1 MRLRAGGCQCAL
13 ATTSTSSCAD
23 VDDKRRAEQ
32 LHLARQQTAFLSPPV
47 VSSWYWS
54 PTSGNLLILL
64 CLSMALWFSG
74 IRRALS
80 WNPYFSERSARST
93 RSLKLPDL
101 FAPLGEGAS
110 SEFEINRH
118 CKKVTDASE
127 AWFREQ
133 CQLSVASTSS
143 EKEEVQDSI
152 DLKAG
157 LLAAICFPAVDFGQ
171 LRLCADFLN
180 WMLHFEY
187 QLAFLDTA
195 AARKLVQESL
205 QLSEDPT
212 SSVGE
217 STGRALKRSVSFS
230 AFPLCSFDLIL
241 IFSSILI
248 RLQSKTN
255 FFKRFSETLQAY
267 VHVLDQQLQDRQ
279 QHVVPDIESYIA
291 LQREGGWPRL
301 LFLLLECSQGL
312 STSEITW
319 SKNRGLTQLTEAAA
333 DVLMYSTVCP
343 FFLFSI
349 FLIAHF
355 FKCRI
360 SSLVRV
366 ASSTSHKLLHTTPS
380 PSSPA
385 KFNSRNNT
393 NLNRNTSNLGAHAG
407 IRPPSHPTC
416 PSRSRKQ
423 ASSTARASGNSSR

>member
-1 MRLRAGGCQCAL
+1 
-13 ATTSTSSCAD
+13 
-23 VDDKRRAEQ
+23 
-32 LHLARQQTAFLSPPV
+32 
-47 VSSWYWS
+47 
-54 PTSGNLLILL
+54 
-64 CLSMALWFSG
+64 MALWFSG

-133 CQLSVASTSS
+133 CQLSAASTSS
-143 EKEEVQDSI
+143 EKEETQVQDSI

-217 STGRALKRSVSFS
+217 GTGRALKRSVSFS
-230 AFPLCSFDLIL
+230 AFPLRSFDLIL
-241 IFSSILI
+241 IFFPAFLFGSSRKRTSSNASQ
-248 RLQSKTN
+248 RLSKPMYTCSTN
-255 FFKRFSETLQAY
+255 NCKIGNSMLFQISSRTSHCKGKGAGQDCCSYYSSALRDY
-267 VHVLDQQLQDRQ
+267 QLQR
-279 QHVVPDIESYIA
+279 
-291 LQREGGWPRL
+291 
-301 LFLLLECSQGL
+301 
-312 STSEITW
+312 
-319 SKNRGLTQLTEAAA
+319 
-333 DVLMYSTVCP
+333 
-343 FFLFSI
+343 
-349 FLIAHF
+349 
-355 FKCRI
+355 
-360 SSLVRV
+360 
-366 ASSTSHKLLHTTPS
+366 
-380 PSSPA
+380 
-385 KFNSRNNT
+385 
-393 NLNRNTSNLGAHAG
+393 
-407 IRPPSHPTC
+407 
-416 PSRSRKQ
+416 
-423 ASSTARASGNSSR
+423 

>member
-1 MRLRAGGCQCAL
+1 
-13 ATTSTSSCAD
+13 
-23 VDDKRRAEQ
+23 
-32 LHLARQQTAFLSPPV
+32 
-47 VSSWYWS
+47 
-54 PTSGNLLILL
+54 
-64 CLSMALWFSG
+64 MALWFSG

-133 CQLSVASTSS
+133 CQLNAASTSS
-143 EKEEVQDSI
+143 EKEETQVQDSI

-217 STGRALKRSVSFS
+217 GTGRALKRSVSFS

-241 IFSSILI
+241 IFFQHSYSAPVENEL
-248 RLQSKTN
+248 LQ
-255 FFKRFSETLQAY
+255 TLLRDSPSLCTRTRPTIARSATACCSRY
-267 VHVLDQQLQDRQ
+267 RVVHR
-279 QHVVPDIESYIA
+279 IA
-291 LQREGGWPRL
+291 KG
-301 LFLLLECSQGL
+301 
-312 STSEITW
+312 
-319 SKNRGLTQLTEAAA
+319 RGLAKIAVPTTR
-333 DVLMYSTVCP
+333 VLSGIIN
-343 FFLFSI
+343 F
-349 FLIAHF
+349 
-355 FKCRI
+355 RD
-360 SSLVRV
+360 
-366 ASSTSHKLLHTTPS
+366 
-380 PSSPA
+380 
-385 KFNSRNNT
+385 
-393 NLNRNTSNLGAHAG
+393 NLE
-407 IRPPSHPTC
+407 
-416 PSRSRKQ
+416 
-423 ASSTARASGNSSR
+423 

>member
-1 MRLRAGGCQCAL
+1 
-13 ATTSTSSCAD
+13 
-23 VDDKRRAEQ
+23 
-32 LHLARQQTAFLSPPV
+32 
-47 VSSWYWS
+47 
-54 PTSGNLLILL
+54 
-64 CLSMALWFSG
+64 MALWFSG

-133 CQLSVASTSS
+133 CQLSAASTSS
-143 EKEEVQDSI
+143 EKEETQVQDSI

-195 AARKLVQESL
+195 AARKLVKESL

-212 SSVGE
+212 SSAGE
-217 STGRALKRSVSFS
+217 GTGRALKRSVSFS

-349 FLIAHF
+349 LLIAHF

-393 NLNRNTSNLGAHAG
+393 NLNRNTSNLGARAG